1 MRTNT
6 TGCSIS
12 SSAHCALSSM
22 QHSMTISDRKISNQ
36 SLTTRTASD
45 SDWFY
50 SVQGALRSGKQPGRC
65 SLVNVQLG
73 SSESFHWT
81 LHYDH
86 HHNHHQSSLSSSDFT
101 MNIDDEEDDNKDSG
115 FYCLGCDDIKLE
127 LDCIKEQQG
136 CLPNPS
142 KYQAA
147 WAWHVQLVGLT
158 VLYLRP
164 AAGRRAGQHTAGEKQ
179 RPGVHRQTSAGSHR
193 GPDTG
198 DRGRQ

>member
-6 TGCSIS
+6 TGCS

-73 SSESFHWT
+73 SSES
-81 LHYDH
+81 LHYD
-86 HHNHHQSSLSSSDFT
+86 HHNHHQSLLSWSDIT
-101 MNIDDEEDDNKDSG
+101 MNVDDEEDDNQDSG
-115 FYCLGCDDIKLE
+115 FYCLGCDDIRLE

-136 CLPNPS
+136 CVLFLQNIRLKLPPQS
-142 KYQAA
+142 
-147 WAWHVQLVGLT
+147 WLV
-158 VLYLRP
+158 
-164 AAGRRAGQHTAGEKQ
+164 
-179 RPGVHRQTSAGSHR
+179 
-193 GPDTG
+193 
-198 DRGRQ
+198 